1 MPSNTDV
8 PFAPHSNHMSSNS
21 QDLDNVR
28 LENDLYKCQAR
39 AQSLQ
44 ASNRQW
50 MHTNATLQEE
60 NARMRSQLVVQ
71 AQSPHPLHPSQVVF
85 DRQTA
90 AITTLQAQ
98 LHQSQFFNRDLTKQL
113 EEAKR
118 EATTAKDA
126 LEYERGDF
134 IKECKTF
141 ERALSEKDTHILSL
155 LAEIE
160 AKDVQLELVQQEIA
174 EKEEVAVISQR
185 ENEKLRA
192 AEDETNNVLARA
204 YEELDFERE
213 THGTTQERLEDALRD
228 LGQERAEHDGTAAD
242 LETVLADLEREKRRH
257 EEAKIDLQESRN
269 KLHIARYVW
278 EFAAKIRRRWFCSHP
293 ISRPNR
299 HEAISDGNRA
309 AHDANVIVDLALL
322 SLGIIEDSYKKWL
335 ESMYG
340 IDLEQY
346 IDYGKLK
353 ELKAKSKSTELINF
367 KASMSEELKRNTA
380 TAMRFRELMKEID
393 EIRGRIAENHES
405 EEEREKAFENNQSV
419 TWVLKMMGAIVSNRD
434 RE

>member
-1 MPSNTDV
+1 MPSNTDA
-8 PFAPHSNHMSSNS
+8 PFTPHSHQMSSNA
-21 QDLDNVR
+21 QDLGNLR
-28 LENDLYKCQAR
+28 LENDLYKSQAR

-44 ASNRQW
+44 ASNQQW
-50 MHTNATLQEE
+50 MRTNATLQEE
-60 NARMRSQLVVQ
+60 NARMRSQLVLQ
-71 AQSPHPLHPSQVVF
+71 AQSSHMLPPSQVIF

-90 AITTLQAQ
+90 EITVLQAQ
-98 LHQSQFFNRDLTKQL
+98 LHHSQYFNKDLTKQL
-113 EEAKR
+113 KDAKR
-118 EATTAKDA
+118 VATAAKDA
-126 LEYERGDF
+126 LEYARGDF
-134 IKECKTF
+134 IKECKEF
-141 ERALSEKDTHILSL
+141 ERAISEKDTHILSL

-160 AKDVQLELVQQEIA
+160 AKDVQVELVEQEIT
-174 EKEEVAVISQR
+174 EKEEAALISQ
-185 ENEKLRA
+185 NEIEQLRA
-192 AEDETNNVLARA
+192 AKDETNNVLARA
-204 YEELDFERE
+204 HEELDFERD

-228 LGQERAEHDGTAAD
+228 LGQERMEHDGTAAD
-242 LETVLADLEREKRRH
+242 LETVLADLEREKKRH

-278 EFAAKIRRRWFCSHP
+278 EFAAKIRLRWFCSHP

-299 HEAISDGNRA
+299 HETISDGNRA

-367 KASMSEELKRNTA
+367 KASMSEDLKKNTVS
-380 TAMRFRELMKEID
+380 AMRFRELMKEID
-393 EIRGRIAENHES
+393 EIRGRIAESHES

-419 TWVLKMMGAIVSNRD
+419 TWVLKMVGAIVSNRD